1 MELFANP
8 WFLVY
13 FLPAAL
19 LAWLVAWS
27 GKKLKNRLISALFGP
42 MAYAKL
48 TADLRPVTWKRGA
61 CFGLFLFFLFA
72 ALQIDYNLSELKLAI
87 GCVNTQEERV
97 QKELD
102 RPNPDFDYI
111 VNSVAKEKHFDK
123 WYDFRVNVLDVAKRQ
138 INEKSDL
145 EIDYEPIRSG
155 RGGKVVGITFFI
167 KKNVNYN
174 EIEAKTEKEN
184 EILLKNGNSVVDSA
198 KRPDDYNERF
208 EEIMDY
214 IDVRVSSKDLK
225 AFLKAADYDVERVKK
240 AYDLSK
246 KQKEIKNF
254 VGWMKKAI
262 EEGYSE
268 DMIHIIDGSEEN
280 AKKADEILA
289 EYEREKATGSLAERT
304 WNRIKKKEEYQEF
317 LQYIADQ
324 GMTEKTLESIY
335 IPKERMELYQ
345 NWMAEN
351 K

>member
-1 MELFANP
+1 M
-8 WFLVY
+8 
-13 FLPAAL
+13 
-19 LAWLVAWS
+19 
-27 GKKLKNRLISALFGP
+27 
-42 MAYAKL
+42 
-48 TADLRPVTWKRGA
+48 
-61 CFGLFLFFLFA
+61 
-72 ALQIDYNLSELKLAI
+72 
-87 GCVNTQEERV
+87 
-97 QKELD
+97 
-102 RPNPDFDYI
+102 
-111 VNSVAKEKHFDK
+111 
-123 WYDFRVNVLDVAKRQ
+123 
-138 INEKSDL
+138 
-145 EIDYEPIRSG
+145 
-155 RGGKVVGITFFI
+155 
-167 KKNVNYN
+167 
-174 EIEAKTEKEN
+174 
-184 EILLKNGNSVVDSA
+184 VDSA

-225 AFLKAADYDVERVKK
+225 AFLKVADYDVERVKK

-268 DMIHIIDGSEEN
+268 DMIHVIDGSEEN